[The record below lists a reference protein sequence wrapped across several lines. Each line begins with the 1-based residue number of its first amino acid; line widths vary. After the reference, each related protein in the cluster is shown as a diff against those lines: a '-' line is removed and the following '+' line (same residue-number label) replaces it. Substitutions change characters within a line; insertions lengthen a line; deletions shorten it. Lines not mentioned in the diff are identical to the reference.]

1 MSNNP
6 NSRMSGTQKFI
17 LSVLLFL
24 AVLAVGILVMLATG
38 KMVLPL

>member
-6 NSRMSGTQKFI
+6 NSRLSSMQKFI

-24 AVLAVGILVMLATG
+24 AVLAIGILVMLATG